1 MAGNWVWWPNRPIA
15 ILHFLGGAFVAGAP
29 QLTYGRLLETLGQAG
44 YGIIATPFV
53 NRSLDHEA
61 IATEVLQRCD
71 QALVAIE
78 KSGEVR
84 LRYLPLYGLGHSM
97 GCKLHVL
104 IGSLFAV
111 QRAGNILIS
120 FNNFAAGR
128 AIPLMDRVGP
138 VVGPMLA
145 SVNRAVPIAEA
156 LLGKTSRTAKDTAK
170 GTAKDTAKNTA
181 RSLETIEF
189 TPSPAETLAL
199 VRDRYQVQR
208 NLLVKFRQDDLDQS
222 RSLAH
227 LLETRFPDFTTIR
240 KLPGTHLTPLG
251 QEISWQTRR
260 EFSPLDAIGQWVQ
273 QDVIYRDLNRLCD
286 ELLRWLDPAH
296 ADWLP
301 GKR

>member
-1 MAGNWVWWPNRPIA
+1 MRESWQEVAGNWVWWPDRPIA
-15 ILHFLGGAFVAGAP
+15 IIHFLGGAFVAGAP

-71 QALVAIE
+71 RALVALE
-78 KSGEVR
+78 KAGEVR

-111 QRAGNILIS
+111 QRAGNMLIS
-120 FNNFAAGR
+120 FNNFSAGR

-138 VVGPMLA
+138 MVAPMLA
-145 SVNRAVPIAEA
+145 SVHRAVPIAES
-156 LLGKTSRTAKDTAK
+156 LLGKASQTMKST
-170 GTAKDTAKNTA
+170 
-181 RSLETIEF
+181 ETVEF

-199 VRDRYQVQR
+199 VRDRYQIQR

-227 LLETRFPDFTTIR
+227 LLETRFPDFTTLR
-240 KLPGTHLTPLG
+240 KLPGTHLTPIG
-251 QEISWQTRR
+251 QDISWQTRR
-260 EFSPLDAIGQWVQ
+260 EFGPLEAIGQWVQ
-273 QDVIYRDLNRLCD
+273 QDVIYRDLNRLSD

-301 GKR
+301 AAPP

>member
-1 MAGNWVWWPNRPIA
+1 MRESWQEVAGNWVWWPDRPIA
-15 ILHFLGGAFVAGAP
+15 IIHFLGGAFVAGAP
-29 QLTYGRLLETLGQAG
+29 RLTYGRLLERLGQAG
-44 YGIIATPFV
+44 YGIVATPFV

-71 QALVAIE
+71 RALVALE
-78 KSGEVR
+78 KAGEVR

-111 QRAGNILIS
+111 QRAGNMLIS
-120 FNNFAAGR
+120 FNNFSAGR

-138 VVGPMLA
+138 MVAPMLA
-145 SVNRAVPIAEA
+145 SVHRAVPITET
-156 LLGKTSRTAKDTAK
+156 LLGKASQTMKST
-170 GTAKDTAKNTA
+170 
-181 RSLETIEF
+181 ETVEF

-227 LLETRFPDFTTIR
+227 LLETRFPDFTTLR
-240 KLPGTHLTPLG
+240 KLPGTHLTPIG
-251 QEISWQTRR
+251 QDISWQTRR
-260 EFSPLDAIGQWVQ
+260 EFGPLEAIGQWVQ
-273 QDVIYRDLNRLCD
+273 QDVIYRDLNRLSD

-301 GKR
+301 AAPP

>member
-1 MAGNWVWWPNRPIA
+1 MRESWQEVAGNWVWWPDRPIA
-15 ILHFLGGAFVAGAP
+15 IIHFLGGAFVAGAP

-44 YGIIATPFV
+44 YGIVATPFV

-71 QALVAIE
+71 RALVALE
-78 KSGEVR
+78 KAGEVR

-111 QRAGNILIS
+111 QRAGNMLIS
-120 FNNFAAGR
+120 FNNFSAGR

-138 VVGPMLA
+138 MVAPMLA
-145 SVNRAVPIAEA
+145 SVHRAVPIAES
-156 LLGKTSRTAKDTAK
+156 LLGKASQTMKST
-170 GTAKDTAKNTA
+170 
-181 RSLETIEF
+181 ETVEF

-199 VRDRYQVQR
+199 VRDRYQIQR

-227 LLETRFPDFTTIR
+227 LLETRFPDFTTLR
-240 KLPGTHLTPLG
+240 KLPGTHLTPIG
-251 QEISWQTRR
+251 QDISWQTRR
-260 EFSPLDAIGQWVQ
+260 EFGPLEAIGQWVQ
-273 QDVIYRDLNRLCD
+273 QDVIYRDLNRLSD

-301 GKR
+301 AAPP

>member
-1 MAGNWVWWPNRPIA
+1 MRESWQEVAGNWVWWPHRPIA
-15 ILHFLGGAFVAGAP
+15 IIHFLGGAFVAGAP

-71 QALVAIE
+71 RALVALE
-78 KSGEVR
+78 KAGAVR

-111 QRAGNILIS
+111 QRAGNMLIS
-120 FNNFAAGR
+120 FNNFSAGR

-138 VVGPMLA
+138 MVAPMLA
-145 SVNRAVPIAEA
+145 SMHRAVPMAET
-156 LLGKTSRTAKDTAK
+156 LLGKASQTMKSP
-170 GTAKDTAKNTA
+170 
-181 RSLETIEF
+181 ETVEF
-189 TPSPAETLAL
+189 SPSPAETLDL

-227 LLETRFPDFTTIR
+227 LLETRFPDFTTLR
-240 KLPGTHLTPLG
+240 KLPGTHLTPIG
-251 QEISWQTRR
+251 QDISWQTRR
-260 EFSPLDAIGQWVQ
+260 EFGPLDAIGQWVQ
-273 QDVIYRDLNRLCD
+273 QDVIYRDLNRLSD

-301 GKR
+301 AAPP